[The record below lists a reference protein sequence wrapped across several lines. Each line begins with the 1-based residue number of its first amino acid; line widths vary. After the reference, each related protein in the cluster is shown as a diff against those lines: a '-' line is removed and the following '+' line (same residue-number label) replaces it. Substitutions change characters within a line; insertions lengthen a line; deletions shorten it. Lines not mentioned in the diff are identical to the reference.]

1 MKVIAGLLPASGGRV
16 TFSSGKRPLLGMV
29 FQAPTLLPWKT
40 VRENVRLAL
49 LGEPV
54 SQADERVD
62 EVLALVGLLA
72 RAEDYPQNLSGGQ
85 QQRVGF
91 ARALARSPKLLLMD
105 EPFGA
110 LDAITRS
117 ELQRESI
124 RIFASTRMTV
134 LMITHDVREA
144 VAMADRIAVMA
155 EGTIAASFDLEMPQP
170 RRLTDPKVAALARAH
185 HRRAPLPLSGASR
198 VDRPV
203 AYHRKGAA
211 RALQKT

>member
-1 MKVIAGLLPASGGRV
+1 M
-16 TFSSGKRPLLGMV
+16 
-29 FQAPTLLPWKT
+29 
-40 VRENVRLAL
+40 RLAL

-54 SQADERVD
+54 SQADARVD
-62 EVLALVGLLA
+62 EVLALVGLLD

-155 EGTIAASFDLEMPQP
+155 EGAIAASFDLNMPQP
-170 RRLTDPKVAALARAH
+170 RRLTDPKVAALEERILAE
-185 HRRAPLPLSGASR
+185 LLSR
-198 VDRPV
+198 
-203 AYHRKGAA
+203 
-211 RALQKT
+211 